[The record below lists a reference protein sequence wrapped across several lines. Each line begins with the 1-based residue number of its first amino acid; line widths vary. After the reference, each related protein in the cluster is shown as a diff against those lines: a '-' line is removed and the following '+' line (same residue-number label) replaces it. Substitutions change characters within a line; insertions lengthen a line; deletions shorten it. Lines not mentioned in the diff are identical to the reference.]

1 MYVGR
6 KSYDIG
12 NCIYYWSNRCRVTV
26 GMFFFFFFLMESF
39 FGDISCIHYGHKLT
53 KSKCFWAI
61 KAFELYFYLFTFI
74 LEFKW
79 LWFCYSAGS
88 EISRTGIINVV
99 VNTHTQKHTYVY
111 IKNTAAPSYRPTGHI
126 SAMGGGVR
134 GWR

>member
-1 MYVGR
+1 MWGEKVTILVLVFI
-6 KSYDIG
+6 IG
-12 NCIYYWSNRCRVTV
+12 ATGVELRWVC
-26 GMFFFFFFLMESF
+26 FFFFNGII

-74 LEFKW
+74 MEFKW

-111 IKNTAAPSYRPTGHI
+111 IKKNGGPIVSPDGSHLRDG
-126 SAMGGGVR
+126 GGGVR